1 LNGRKDGSVEWFLI
15 TISLLSLV
23 IVPSSYSLVFYTSIV
38 AINPIKP
45 SVVETV
51 QVTGSIPNGMDGDQF
66 GFFGAVFWNPT
77 AVTYK
82 ITRVEFNASSAV
94 NEVLNG
100 VEEGAGSSYPTS
112 GWTVDGEGKV
122 VYLNTSMTVDPY
134 SVQEYFV
141 RIRGNGIA
149 EAFQVSIRITAN
161 SSVYEQTY
169 ITEQTS
175 GNSCLSVLLL
185 GNGTVPEYVV
195 SAVEGQET
203 TFYVSLQEDAD
214 KVAIGSNG
222 KLTISLPSEFAN
234 IQSLG
239 GTGWGS
245 AVIIGSQI
253 EVNNTQTVRETAI
266 IFGFKAEVPAYQG
279 LYMLNASFVGTPNEN
294 PVGNFSIQ
302 VGT

>member
-1 LNGRKDGSVEWFLI
+1 M
-15 TISLLSLV
+15 
-23 IVPSSYSLVFYTSIV
+23 
-38 AINPIKP
+38 
-45 SVVETV
+45 
-51 QVTGSIPNGMDGDQF
+51 TGSIPNGMDGDQF

-77 AVTYK
+77 AVSYE

-112 GWTVDGEGKV
+112 GWTLDGGGKV
-122 VYLNTSMTVDPY
+122 VYLATSMTVDPY

-149 EAFQVSIRITAN
+149 EAFPVLIRITAN

-169 ITEQTS
+169 ATEQTS
-175 GNSCLSVLLL
+175 GDSCLSVLWL
-185 GNGTVPEYVV
+185 GNETVPEYAV

-214 KVAIGSNG
+214 RVAIGSNG

-239 GTGWGS
+239 GTGWGT
-245 AVIIGSQI
+245 AVITGSQI
-253 EVNNTQTVRETAI
+253 EVNNTQTVRETI
-266 IFGFKAEVPAYQG
+266 ITYGFKAEVPAYQG
-279 LYMLNASFVGTPNEN
+279 LYMFNASFVGSPNEN
-294 PVGNFSIQ
+294 PVGNFSVH